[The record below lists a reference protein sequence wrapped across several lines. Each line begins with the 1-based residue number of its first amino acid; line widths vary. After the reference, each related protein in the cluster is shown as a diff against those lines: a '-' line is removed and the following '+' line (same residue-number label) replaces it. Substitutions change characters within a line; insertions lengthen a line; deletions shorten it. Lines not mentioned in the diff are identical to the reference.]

1 MIDRVLV
8 PLDGSALAEQALPHA
23 LAVARA
29 FGGEVILL
37 RVLGSQVAPVNGA
50 EFRLRKA
57 EAAGYLSA
65 VAARIGGSGTAVS
78 HAVLVGNA
86 PEQILAAVRD
96 RRADLLVICRHGA
109 GGATD
114 FHLSGTASKL
124 VASATCSLLVVDPD
138 GPAAIPDVTGPAS
151 YGRMVVPVDCS
162 KRSEWGVCLA
172 ASLARAAGAELVLVH
187 VASPPEVVE
196 PASGDARAAQLARE
210 LGQINVA
217 AARSYLEALAPRLS
231 PPAPRVRHRIVENGH
246 VGPTLLRVA
255 AEEAASLVVLSAH
268 GHAPAL
274 GAAYG
279 SVASALVADCTAP
292 VLIFQDAPAPVRFS
306 APAGGEARAAR

>member
-29 FGGEVILL
+29 FGAELLLL

-57 EAAGYLSA
+57 EAAGYLGA
-65 VAARIGGSGTAVS
+65 VAARVGADGVAVS
-78 HAVLVGNA
+78 VRVLVGSA
-86 PEQILAAVRD
+86 PEQILAVVRG
-96 RRADLLVICRHGA
+96 ADLLVICRHGA
-109 GGATD
+109 GGATE

-124 VASATCSLLVVDPD
+124 VASATCSLLVIDPD
-138 GPAAIPDVTGPAS
+138 GPSALPDVTGAAS
-151 YGRMVVPVDCS
+151 YARLVVPVDCS

-172 ASLARAAGAELVLVH
+172 ASLARAADAELVLVH
-187 VASPPEVVE
+187 VSASPEVIE
-196 PASGDARAAQLARE
+196 PASGDPRAARLARE
-210 LGQINVA
+210 LREINLA
-217 AARSYLEALAPRLS
+217 AARGYLDALVARIS
-231 PPAPRVRHRIVENGH
+231 PPAPRVRHRVLENGH

-255 AEEAASLVVLSAH
+255 AEEDASMVVLSAH

-274 GAAYG
+274 GASYG

-292 VLIFQDAPAPVRFS
+292 VLIFQDAPVPARF
-306 APAGGEARAAR
+306 AALADGEARAAR

>member
-8 PLDGSALAEQALPHA
+8 PLDGSSLAEQALPHA
-23 LAVARA
+23 LSVARA
-29 FGGEVILL
+29 FGAEIILL

-50 EFRLRKA
+50 EFRLRKT
-57 EAAGYLSA
+57 EAAGYLAA
-65 VAARIGGSGTAVS
+65 VADRVGGGGIAVS

-86 PEQILAAVRD
+86 PEQILAAVRS
-96 RRADLLVICRHGA
+96 RKADLLVICRHGA

-124 VASATCSLLVVDPD
+124 VSSATCSLLVVDPD
-138 GPAAIPDVTGPAS
+138 GPASLPDVTRAAA
-151 YGRMVVPVDCS
+151 YGTMVVPVDCS

-187 VASPPEVVE
+187 VAASPEVVE
-196 PASGDARAAQLARE
+196 PAAGDPRATQLARE
-210 LGQINVA
+210 LEQLNQA
-217 AARSYLEALAPRLS
+217 AARGYLDTLVARVGSPALRARYRL
-231 PPAPRVRHRIVENGH
+231 VDNGH

-255 AEEAASLVVLSAH
+255 REEGASIVVLSAH

-274 GAAYG
+274 GASYG
-279 SVASALVADCTAP
+279 SVASALITDCAAP
-292 VLIFQDAPAPVRFS
+292 VLIFQDAPVPVRLS
-306 APAGGEARAAR
+306 AMAGGDVSTLR